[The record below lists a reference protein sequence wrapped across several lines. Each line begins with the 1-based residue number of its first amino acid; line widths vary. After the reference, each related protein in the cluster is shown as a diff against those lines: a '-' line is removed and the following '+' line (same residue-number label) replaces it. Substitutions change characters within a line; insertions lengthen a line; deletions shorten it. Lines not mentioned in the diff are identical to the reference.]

1 MIITRLEQQ
10 KRNRNRFNIWT
21 EEGFVTAVS
30 SDMVLKYSLKQ
41 DMEISSELM
50 NRIKEEDDLKYAKE
64 RAMEYVAYQPRSRTE
79 VVRKLK
85 QKGLSP
91 KSIDEAVETLE
102 RYHYLDDAEYVREF
116 TRSYAKRYG
125 KRVIEQK
132 LLQKG
137 ISREVIGEN
146 MNIDD
151 EREEQTALDI
161 ARKALRRSSEE
172 DGFKIRQKLFRTLV
186 SKGFSYDLSRS
197 VTDRVMEEIED
208 ED

>member
-21 EEGFVTAVS
+21 EEGFIAAVS
-30 SDMVLKYSLKQ
+30 SDMVLKYSLRK

-50 NRIKEEDDLKYAKE
+50 NHIKEEDDLKYAKE

-91 KSIDEAVETLE
+91 NSIDEAIETLE
-102 RYHYLDDAEYVREF
+102 RYHYLDDAEYVKEF
-116 TRSYAKRYG
+116 TKSYIKRYG
-125 KRVIEQK
+125 KRVIVQK

-137 ISREVIGEN
+137 ISKDIIEEN
-146 MNIDD
+146 MTVD
-151 EREEQTALDI
+151 EGAEEETALNT
-161 ARKALRRSSEE
+161 ARKLYQRSSE
-172 DGFKIRQKLFRTLV
+172 DDSYKLRQKLFRALV

-197 VTDRVMEEIED
+197 VIDRVMGETDEEP
-208 ED
+208 